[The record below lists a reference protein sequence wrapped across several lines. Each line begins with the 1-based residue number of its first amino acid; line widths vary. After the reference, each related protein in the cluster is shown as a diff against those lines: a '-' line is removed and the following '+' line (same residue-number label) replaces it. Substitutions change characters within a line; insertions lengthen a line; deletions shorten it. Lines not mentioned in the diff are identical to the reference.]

1 MPSPSSN
8 QPRAILVQQWRQH
21 GAAWVASSAL
31 IAVATLVAVHLLWT
45 LTGAPASADDPGV
58 SMTLLGWIGG
68 LLLVQHGLRQW
79 RAERFRQAGSSVA
92 RCLADAIQSRPSGW
106 PTDLGAATPDAIQ
119 EAGRTLRVWARSSVW
134 SSVFDLP
141 LALLCVAGLW
151 WLHPWL
157 GVAALAPMML
167 LGLCTG
173 WLLRRPSKPLP
184 GSTDAVEGTGLHTC
198 DILEQA
204 PSWRALNIQPLLTQ
218 RWVSQRLQ
226 SIEAR
231 KQLMGFANGIRAASR
246 MVLLSVVVTVA
257 LLAGTLLGPQGESMA
272 MVSAAVAGLLAAG
285 AVTPLLRLMPH
296 VPHLRHAQQAWR
308 LLESVLYPMSQPVAS
323 LSELTPGAVLTVERL
338 RMGSGGSDVE
348 AMLEWGPGVDLAVAP
363 GEVVAVLGRSG
374 AGKSRLLRIMS
385 GQQHLSHGV
394 VRWGGVALSSWPAH
408 ELARHVGYLPQDVE
422 LLDGTL
428 AENLVRFGPP
438 DRAMVNRALND
449 AGLLTSVS
457 RWPLGVDTRL
467 GAQGL
472 RLSGSWRQ
480 RIALARA
487 LYGRPSL
494 LLLDEPACGLDRSG
508 EAALERAIQE
518 FKSRGGAAVVVSRR
532 PGLLR
537 LADRLCLLR
546 DGQVLA
552 HGPRDH
558 VIPTLRPADPPTG
571 REPVRPPQPVLAV
584 PAELHPA

>member
-1 MPSPSSN
+1 MPSPRSN
-8 QPRAILVQQWRQH
+8 HPRAILAQLWRQH

-31 IAVATLVAVHLLWT
+31 IAVATLVAVHLLLT
-45 LTGAPASADDPGV
+45 LAGASGAADDPGA
-58 SMTLLGWIGG
+58 SMPLLGWLGG
-68 LLLVQHGLRQW
+68 LLLVLRALRQW
-79 RAERFRQAGSSVA
+79 RAERFRQAGSSAA
-92 RCLADAIQSRPSGW
+92 RCLADAIQSRRPE
-106 PTDLGAATPDAIQ
+106 DHGAATPDALE

-184 GSTDAVEGTGLHTC
+184 GSTNAVEGSGLHTC

-204 PSWRALNIQPLLTQ
+204 PSWRALDIQPLLTQ
-218 RWVSQRLQ
+218 RWLSQRLQ

-348 AMLEWGPGVDLAVAP
+348 AMVEGGPGVDLAVAP

-394 VRWGGVALSSWPAH
+394 VRWGGVALSTWPAH

-438 DRAMVNRALND
+438 DRAMVIRALND
-449 AGLLTSVS
+449 AGLLTSVG

-480 RIALARA
+480 RIALGRA

-508 EAALERAIQE
+508 EAALEQAVRE

-537 LADRLCLLR
+537 LADRLLLLR

-552 HGPRDH
+552 HGPSDH
-558 VIPTLRPADPPTG
+558 VIPTLRPADPPTC